1 MKKQIDFPELENSQ
15 LDREIKKTMEREFP
29 LPEKVE
35 NAQKAAFAQIKRQQE
50 EGTQA
55 YANRAAAKM
64 EKKMHIHTA
73 QTMFVIIIIFTVKE
87 MLSTLE

>member
-35 NAQKAAFAQIKRQQE
+35 NAQKAAFA
-50 EGTQA
+50 
-55 YANRAAAKM
+55 
-64 EKKMHIHTA
+64 
-73 QTMFVIIIIFTVKE
+73 
-87 MLSTLE
+87 